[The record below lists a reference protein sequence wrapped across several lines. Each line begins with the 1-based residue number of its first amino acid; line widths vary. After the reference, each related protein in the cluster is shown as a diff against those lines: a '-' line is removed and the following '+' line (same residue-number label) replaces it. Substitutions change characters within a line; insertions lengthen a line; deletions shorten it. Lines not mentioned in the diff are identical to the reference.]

1 MLQERINDF
10 VTLFVVID
18 PIGTLPIFLATT
30 ASLKDDVRRKTAI
43 FAVLFAFGVLLFF
56 IAFGQHLLA
65 HIGIPLRAFQIA
77 GGVVLFVFALHM
89 VLGPDDS
96 PTASKG
102 KVDPVEVAI
111 HPVAIP
117 AIAGP
122 GAMLAVVLLTDS
134 SRYDVTDQI
143 MTSVMLGLVLLV
155 QLALLLAAGP
165 IARRIG
171 RGGANIIRRVMGMI
185 LAAVAA
191 NMSLTA
197 VGGWLSLPKL

>member
-18 PIGTLPIFLATT
+18 PIGTLPIFLAAT
-30 ASLKDDVRRKTAI
+30 ASLKADVRRKTAI

-65 HIGIPLRAFQIA
+65 HIGISLRAFQIA
-77 GGVVLFVFALHM
+77 GGIVLFVFALHM
-89 VLGPDDS
+89 VLGADES
-96 PTASKG
+96 PTANKG
-102 KVDPVEVAI
+102 KVDAVEVAI

-143 MTSVMLGLVLLV
+143 MTSMVLAVVLAV
-155 QLALLLAAGP
+155 QLFILLLASP
-165 IARRIG
+165 VARLIG
-171 RGGANIIRRVMGMI
+171 KGGANIIRRVMGMI

-197 VGGWLSLPKL
+197 IGDWLKLPPL